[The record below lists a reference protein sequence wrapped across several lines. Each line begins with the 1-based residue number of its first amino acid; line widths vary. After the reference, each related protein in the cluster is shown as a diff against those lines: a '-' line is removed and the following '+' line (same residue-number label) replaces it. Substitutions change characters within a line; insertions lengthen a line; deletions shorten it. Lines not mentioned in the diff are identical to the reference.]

1 MGEGVPQEGLHY
13 GLIPAGGPNTF
24 SLLLID
30 LRFVLWTGICG
41 SRLGRGC

>member
-1 MGEGVPQEGLHY
+1 MGEGVPQGGLHY
-13 GLIPAGGPNTF
+13 GLFPAGCPNTF

-30 LRFVLWTGICG
+30 LSVWTGICG